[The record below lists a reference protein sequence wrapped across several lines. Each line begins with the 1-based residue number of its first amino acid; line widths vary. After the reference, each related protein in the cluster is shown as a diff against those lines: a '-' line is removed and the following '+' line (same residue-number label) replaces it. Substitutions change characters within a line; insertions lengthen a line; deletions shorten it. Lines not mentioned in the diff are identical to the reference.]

1 MYKSLVSIICLSFL
15 IGAVPASASDMGEIK
30 PVLELGQFGPW
41 NQQNDGRFFVMKNET
56 QQNAIK
62 FYTMSYDKSEI
73 GKRRIHVDVEF
84 RKSGKATHGGII
96 FGYTKET
103 KSYYLF
109 TLSKEG
115 RITLM
120 QKSAK
125 GSKIIFKGDGKN
137 IKEGRNT
144 LSYVERGKH
153 VHLAVN
159 GESGLGSDTFD
170 LGDGGVGIAAWGTGE
185 FAFTKFRE
193 YIAVPNNSDIS
204 DLLRPDNKGRFSAK
218 EACKLPELS
227 APIAELTAIGRT
239 PRLMELPPQKI
250 FVVSDLM
257 SEGKGEN
264 GASNFS
270 LRGLPKLPGNGIQ
283 DPHICSSLET
293 QRVNVQ
299 DAGTRGGT
307 IALRLVP
314 DIDLATAY
322 PIFGASVEKSGRM
335 IQTKAKRFAAFET
348 FENDESQL
356 RNALAGNSMV
366 DESRSF
372 WTIPGWTFIPLKSTS
387 P

>member
-1 MYKSLVSIICLSFL
+1 MYKSLFSVVCLSFL
-15 IGAVPASASDMGEIK
+15 IAAAPARASDMGEIK

-41 NQQNDGRFFVMKNET
+41 VQQNDGRFFVMKNET
-56 QQNAIK
+56 QDNAIK
-62 FYTMSYDKSEI
+62 FYTMPYKKSEI

-84 RKSGKATHGGII
+84 RKSGNATHGGII

-103 KSYYLF
+103 NSYYLF

-120 QKSAK
+120 QKSAE
-125 GSKIIFKGDGKN
+125 GGKILFKGDGKN

-153 VHLAVN
+153 IHLAVN
-159 GESGLGSDTFD
+159 NESGLGSDTFD
-170 LGDGGVGIAAWGTGE
+170 LGDGAVGIAAWGTGE

-204 DLLRPDNKGRFSAK
+204 DLLRPDNKGTFSEK

-227 APIAELTAIGRT
+227 VPIAELTVAGRT
-239 PRLMELPPQKI
+239 PLLVELPPQKI

-270 LRGLPKLPGNGIQ
+270 LRGLPTLPENGIE

-293 QRVNVQ
+293 QRVNIQ

-307 IALRLVP
+307 IALRLLP

-322 PIFGASVEKSGRM
+322 PKFGASVEKSGRM
-335 IQTKAKRFAAFET
+335 VQTKTKRFAAFKT
-348 FENDESQL
+348 FENDEAQL
-356 RNALAGNSMV
+356 RKALAGNPMV
-366 DESRSF
+366 NDSLSF
-372 WTIPGWTFIPLKSTS
+372 WTIPGWTFVPLN
-387 P
+387 